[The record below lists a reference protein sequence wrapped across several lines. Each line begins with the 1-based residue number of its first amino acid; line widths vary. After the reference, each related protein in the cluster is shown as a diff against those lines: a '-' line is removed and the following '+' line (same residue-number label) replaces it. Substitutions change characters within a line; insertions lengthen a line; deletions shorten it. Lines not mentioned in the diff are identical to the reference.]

1 MRYGF
6 YGFDMYYLLLV
17 VPALI
22 LSVVAQI
29 RVKSVYRKMSKRMS
43 SRRMTGAQAAVTV
56 LRHYGISDVRVERV
70 AGKLT
75 DHFDPKAGVIRL
87 SEGVYDSCSVA
98 AVGIAAHEAGHAA
111 QHAEGYAPI
120 RIRNSIVSVC
130 NIASWV
136 GIPLAFLGYYL
147 AIEPLIYVGLAL
159 YSLILI
165 FHLVTLPTEL
175 NASSRALSVIREE
188 GLVGEGQEYKDAKSV
203 LTAAAMTYVAALA
216 TSLAS
221 LLRLLL
227 IFTGRGRRR

>member
-1 MRYGF
+1 MRYGY
-6 YGFDMYYLLLV
+6 YGIDIYYLLLV
-17 VPALI
+17 IPAVI
-22 LSVVAQI
+22 LSIVAQL
-29 RVKSVYRKMSKRMS
+29 RVKSVYRKMSGRMS
-43 SRRMTGAQAAVTV
+43 SRRLTGAQAATAV
-56 LRHYGISDVRVERV
+56 LRHYGIADVRVERV

-75 DHFDPKAGVIRL
+75 DHFDPKSGVIRL

-120 RIRNSIVSVC
+120 RVRNAIVPVC

-136 GIPLAFLGYYL
+136 GIPLAIAGYYL
-147 AIEPLIYVGLAL
+147 SVEPLIYVGLAL
-159 YSLILI
+159 YSLIMI

-175 NASSRALSVIREE
+175 NASKRALSVIQEE
-188 GLVGEGQEYKDAKSV
+188 SLVGEGEEYKDAKSM

-221 LLRLLL
+221 LLRLIL
-227 IFTGRGRRR
+227 IFTRRRR